1 MNSTQ
6 EIAPNETI
14 NEELVELNL
23 DKEFYPEPIFE
34 VKRFTINK
42 DVYFDIEIAYIEGH
56 PIVKTKTLKL
66 YYHSNK
72 PEDMT
77 YGKPLS
83 DSFIKHGRRTQFA
96 VNLLNYLCRFINGFN
111 LFHCYVH
118 DNIKASKEELKAF
131 ISHKYEDLQ
140 EVKNIVPEIQG
151 GTPLNENKGK
161 FSFLNTLLMKGRSEV
176 NEKLLNDYRD
186 KRLPEV
192 IPDLKHL
199 NFIPIWT
206 YVNQTL
212 AKSKSAVHICHLAFI
227 LEHLAHND
235 NYPEFNNA
243 AALALLNVA
252 QESNEVNLSVETIN
266 ENSYNHAIERK
277 RFYKK
282 ALIDEKDAHAKT
294 QMKLDQVIEQ
304 NQTLIKTVV
313 EQTTE
318 IKELKDMN
326 KELRDMNIIQLD
338 NIDTLMDLTTNINGK
353 LDDTKRDL
361 HYKDKTLELINKG
374 IGWVEHEIGK
384 MPMRS
389 TITDANVDVLILYRS
404 AFKPVDKGKMPIPID
419 GQIWIATY
427 VGDVENFKVPNIPE
441 DAEEI
446 YRVQANRLNSYK
458 KLVDDERLQPFI
470 IEVYSR
476 CFLIDEERLD
486 DFINSIDLV
495 LNENG
500 QFKSVRNLEHIHHD
514 IAQRKIEK
522 ERKREDE
529 AYLEFKRKVM
539 HEHKFPSIVLQ
550 YRSRLLYL
558 KQVND
563 QGNEELVPI
572 FKVEIDE
579 AIKQSW
585 WFRSGAGGNHKEEVA
600 RSMILNGRFAPR
612 PDPRNKYEIG
622 LIEE

>member
-1 MNSTQ
+1 MIKSK
-6 EIAPNETI
+6 
-14 NEELVELNL
+14 L
-23 DKEFYPEPIFE
+23 DT
-34 VKRFTINK
+34 V
-42 DVYFDIEIAYIEGH
+42 
-56 PIVKTKTLKL
+56 
-66 YYHSNK
+66 
-72 PEDMT
+72 
-77 YGKPLS
+77 
-83 DSFIKHGRRTQFA
+83 
-96 VNLLNYLCRFINGFN
+96 
-111 LFHCYVH
+111 
-118 DNIKASKEELKAF
+118 
-131 ISHKYEDLQ
+131 
-140 EVKNIVPEIQG
+140 
-151 GTPLNENKGK
+151 
-161 FSFLNTLLMKGRSEV
+161 
-176 NEKLLNDYRD
+176 RD

-199 NFIPIWT
+199 QFIPIWS
-206 YVNQTL
+206 YVNPTL
-212 AKSKSAVHICHLAFI
+212 AKSKSAVHISHLAFI
-227 LEHLAHND
+227 LERLVHND

-243 AALALLNVA
+243 AALALLNAA
-252 QESNEVNLSVETIN
+252 QESNEVNLSVETII

-294 QMKLDQVIEQ
+294 QMKLDKVIEQ
-304 NQTLIKTVV
+304 NQTLLKTVV

-318 IKELKDMN
+318 IKELR
-326 KELRDMNIIQLD
+326 EMNIIQLD

-404 AFKPVDKGKMPIPID
+404 TFKPVDKGKMPIPID

-427 VGDVENFKVPNIPE
+427 VGDVENFKAPNIPE

-458 KLVDDERLQPFI
+458 KLIDDERLQPFI
-470 IEVYSR
+470 LEVYSR

-495 LNENG
+495 LNEDG

-522 ERKREDE
+522 EKKREDE

-539 HEHKFPSIVLQ
+539 REHKFPSIILQ

-585 WFRSGAGGNHKEEVA
+585 WFRSGAGGNHKEEIA

>member
-1 MNSTQ
+1 MNSNQ
-6 EIAPNETI
+6 DIALVKN
-14 NEELVELNL
+14 NEEDDVIFIE
-23 DKEFYPEPIFE
+23 DEKTYPDPSFE

-42 DVYFDIEIAYIEGH
+42 DVYFDIEIAYLEGH

-66 YYHSNK
+66 YYHSDK
-72 PEDMT
+72 PEDMSAGGT
-77 YGKPLS
+77 LARK
-83 DSFIKHGRRTQFA
+83 FMRHGIREKFA
-96 VNLLNYLCRFINGFN
+96 VNLLNYLCRLINGFN

-118 DNIKASKEELKAF
+118 DEIKTFKEELKAF
-131 ISHKYEDLQ
+131 MLHEYEDLQ
-140 EVKNIVPEIQG
+140 EVKNMSLNIVARTGHNAQ
-151 GTPLNENKGK
+151 TGK
-161 FSFLNTLLMKGRSEV
+161 FSFLEGLLDNGNHIK
-176 NEKLLNDYRD
+176 EKLLNDYRD
-186 KRLPEV
+186 KRVPEV
-192 IPDLKHL
+192 IPNLKHL
-199 NFIPIWT
+199 QFIPIWS
-206 YVNQTL
+206 YVNPTL

-227 LEHLAHND
+227 LERLVHNE
-235 NYPEFNNA
+235 NYPEFNNS

-252 QESNEVNLSVETIN
+252 QESNEVNLSVETII

-404 AFKPVDKGKMPIPID
+404 TFKPVDKGKMPIPID

-427 VGDVENFKVPNIPE
+427 VGDIENFKAPNIPE

-458 KLVDDERLQPFI
+458 KLVDDEHLQPFI
-470 IEVYSR
+470 LEVYSR

-495 LNENG
+495 LNEDG

-539 HEHKFPSIVLQ
+539 REHKFPSIVLQ

-563 QGNEELVPI
+563 QGNEDLVPI
-572 FKVEIDE
+572 FKVEIGE

-585 WFRSGAGGNHKEEVA
+585 WFRSGAGGNHKEEIA